1 MPTSPHRF
9 AAVLFD
15 NDGLLLDTEQ
25 AWTRAEEDLFARR
38 GRTFTPEHK
47 RALLGSTAA
56 RAGAMLEGW
65 LDAPGQGLALFSE
78 LEALVLEEAREG
90 VPPRP
95 GALALIDRL
104 RAAGVPM
111 AVASNSARQFVE
123 LVLGNAGLLGES
135 SPFGAVVSA
144 EEVERGKPHPDV
156 YLEAARRIGADP
168 ARCAALEDSPVG
180 ARAARAAG
188 TFVIGVPYF
197 PDGEIGD
204 VDLRA
209 GSLGDAAVAEALG
222 V

>member
-1 MPTSPHRF
+1 MPRPPFT
-9 AAVLFD
+9 AVLFD
-15 NDGLLLDTEQ
+15 NDGLLLDTEL
-25 AWTRAEEDLFARR
+25 AWTRAEEELFRRR

-47 RALLGSTAA
+47 RQLLGSTGAQAA
-56 RAGAMLEGW
+56 AMLEGW
-65 LDAPGQGLALFSE
+65 LEAPGDGHALFAE
-78 LEALVLEEAREG
+78 LEALVVEEAREG

-95 GALALIDRL
+95 GALELVERL
-104 RAAGVPM
+104 RAAGTPM

-123 LVLGNAGLLGES
+123 LVLGNAGLLGEG

-144 EEVERGKPHPDV
+144 EEVQRGKPHPDV

-209 GSLGDAAVAEALG
+209 GSLADPAVAEALG
-222 V
+222 L